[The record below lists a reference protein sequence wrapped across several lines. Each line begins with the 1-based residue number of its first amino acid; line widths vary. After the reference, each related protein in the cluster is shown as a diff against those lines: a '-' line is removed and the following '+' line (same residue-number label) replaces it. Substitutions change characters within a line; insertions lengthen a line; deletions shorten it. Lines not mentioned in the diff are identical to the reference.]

1 MKKNNLV
8 FSIIIY
14 TFIFFVV
21 FPIMVLFIWSFAKN
35 WSWPYVVPKN
45 LGLRGF
51 KYVLDP
57 TGGSLKVLL
66 RSVLIAVLVTFITI
80 VISIPAAKALGI
92 YQFKGKNL
100 IKLIILLPIIIP
112 PISIALGIHVAFIKL
127 NIANTFIGVVIIH
140 LIPCIPYAVTI
151 LTDVFELIGNSMEQQ
166 ARILGANKIQCFF
179 YVTLPII
186 SPGIMSASFMVFII
200 SFSQYFL
207 TFLIGGGQ
215 VVTYPILMFPFIQS
229 GDRTIAASYS
239 VIFIITSLIFLF
251 IIEKAIKKFYKTDK
265 FLNI

>member
-21 FPIMVLFIWSFAKN
+21 FPIIILFIWSFTKN
-35 WSWPYVVPKN
+35 WSWPYVLPKN

-57 TGGSLKVLL
+57 TGAPLKVLC
-66 RSVLIAVLVTFITI
+66 RSVLIAVLVTVITI
-80 VISIPAAKALGI
+80 LISIPAAKALGI

-112 PISIALGIHVAFIKL
+112 PVSIALGIHVAFIKL
-127 NIANTFIGVVIIH
+127 NIANTVIGVVIIH

-166 ARILGANKIQCFF
+166 ARILGANRIQCFF
-179 YVTLPII
+179 HVTLPII
-186 SPGIMSASFMVFII
+186 SSGIMSASFMVFII